1 MVEGKEMLDEEMD
14 LESGEES
21 FEDLLNEYE
30 QGGLEL
36 KRNDVVSGTVVQ
48 VNPDSVVIDVGYKSE
63 GVIPLREFANEKGE
77 INVKVGDV
85 YDVLFGGGES
95 DSGMINLSKE
105 KADRQ
110 KIWNGLEE
118 GAEVEG
124 RIVTRIKGGLSV
136 DIGVNAF
143 LPGSQVDL
151 RPVRNLDKV
160 IGETFRFKII
170 KLNKRR
176 GNIVLSR
183 RVLLEK
189 ERESLRSGTLE
200 NLLEDQV
207 VEGVVKNL
215 TDYGAFIDLGG
226 IDGLLHITD
235 MSWGRVKHPSDILA
249 VGDKINVKI
258 LKFDREKERV
268 SLGLKQIAPDP
279 WLDVQSKYPVET
291 KVTGKVVSLTDYGAF
306 IELEEGVE
314 GLIHVSEMSWTKRIK
329 HPNKILNIGDDVE
342 SVVLALDTD
351 NRRISLG
358 LKQVEP
364 NPWEV
369 IGEKFPIGTI
379 IEGQVKNI
387 TDFGVFVGVDE
398 GIDGLVHI
406 SDLSW
411 TKRIKHPSEA
421 FKKGDVV
428 KAVVLNIDRE
438 NERFSLGLK
447 QLSDDPWE
455 SVPKRY
461 APGTIIEGQVKNI
474 TDFGVFVGVDEG
486 IDGLV
491 HISDLSWTKRIKHPS
506 EAFKK
511 GDVVKAVVLN
521 IDRENERFSLGL
533 KQLSD
538 DPWESVPKRYAPGT
552 IIKGAVTSVTDFGVF
567 VELEEG
573 IEGLIHVSELSK
585 EKIDEAKDFAKP
597 GDILEAAVL
606 QVDTVE
612 RKIAL
617 SIKNIDAQKEKAQVS
632 EFLGAQKSAT
642 SNLGDLLQ
650 GVKGRNEN

>member
-1 MVEGKEMLDEEMD
+1 MVEEKDMFEEDM
-14 LESGEES
+14 EQEVGEDS
-21 FEDLLNEYE
+21 FEAMLNEYE

-36 KRNDVVSGTVVQ
+36 KRNDVVAGTVVQ
-48 VNPDSVVIDVGYKSE
+48 VNPDSVVVDVGYKSE
-63 GVIPLREFANEKGE
+63 GVIPLREFADEKGE
-77 INVKVGDV
+77 INVNVGDV

-110 KIWNGLEE
+110 KIWNSLEE
-118 GAEVEG
+118 DAVVEG

-136 DIGVNAF
+136 DIGVMAF

-160 IGETFRFKII
+160 IGQSFDFKII

-189 ERESLRSGTLE
+189 ERESMRSGTLE
-200 NLLEDQV
+200 NLSEEQV
-207 VEGVVKNL
+207 VEGIVKNL

-235 MSWGRVKHPSDILA
+235 MSWGRVKHPSDIIA
-249 VGDKINVKI
+249 VGDKINVKV

-279 WLDVQSKYPVET
+279 WLDVQAKYPVENR
-291 KVTGKVVSLTDYGAF
+291 VTGKVVSLTDYGAF

-342 SVVLALDTD
+342 SVVLALDTE

-358 LKQVEP
+358 LKQIEP

-447 QLSDDPWE
+447 QLNSDPWE
-455 SVPKRY
+455 SVP
-461 APGTIIEGQVKNI
+461 T
-474 TDFGVFVGVDEG
+474 
-486 IDGLV
+486 
-491 HISDLSWTKRIKHPS
+491 
-506 EAFKK
+506 
-511 GDVVKAVVLN
+511 
-521 IDRENERFSLGL
+521 
-533 KQLSD
+533 
-538 DPWESVPKRYAPGT
+538 RYAPGT

-567 VELEEG
+567 LELEEG

-585 EKIDEAKDFAKP
+585 EKIEDAKDFAKI
-597 GDILEAAVL
+597 GDVLEATVL
-606 QVDTVE
+606 QVDPAD

-617 SIKNIDAQKEKAQVS
+617 SIKNIDVQKEKAEVN
-632 EFLGAQKSAT
+632 EFLGAQKTAT

-650 GVKGRNEN
+650 GVKGRNDQDI

>member
-1 MVEGKEMLDEEMD
+1 MVEEKEMFEEDM
-14 LESGEES
+14 EVEAGEDS
-21 FEDLLNEYE
+21 FEAMLNEYE

-36 KRNDVVSGTVVQ
+36 KRNDVVEGTVVQ
-48 VNPDSVVIDVGYKSE
+48 VNPDSVVVDVGYKSE
-63 GVIPLREFANEKGE
+63 GVIPLREFADEKGE
-77 INVKVGDV
+77 INVNVGDV

-110 KIWNGLEE
+110 KIWNSLEE
-118 GAEVEG
+118 DAVVEG
-124 RIVTRIKGGLSV
+124 RIINRIKGGLSV
-136 DIGVNAF
+136 DIGVMAF

-160 IGETFRFKII
+160 IGETFDFKII

-200 NLLEDQV
+200 NLTEDQV
-207 VEGVVKNL
+207 VEGIVKNL

-235 MSWGRVKHPSDILA
+235 MSWGRVKHPSDIIA
-249 VGDKINVKI
+249 VGDKINVKV

-279 WLDVQSKYPVET
+279 WLDVQTKYPVET
-291 KVTGKVVSLTDYGAF
+291 RVTGKVVSLTDYGAF

-358 LKQVEP
+358 LKQIEP

-447 QLSDDPWE
+447 QLNSDPWE
-455 SVPKRY
+455 SVP
-461 APGTIIEGQVKNI
+461 T
-474 TDFGVFVGVDEG
+474 
-486 IDGLV
+486 
-491 HISDLSWTKRIKHPS
+491 
-506 EAFKK
+506 
-511 GDVVKAVVLN
+511 
-521 IDRENERFSLGL
+521 
-533 KQLSD
+533 
-538 DPWESVPKRYAPGT
+538 RYAPGT

-567 VELEEG
+567 LELEEG

-585 EKIDEAKDFAKP
+585 EKIEDAKDFAKV
-597 GDILEAAVL
+597 GDVLEAAVL
-606 QVDTVE
+606 HVDTAD

-617 SIKNIDAQKEKAQVS
+617 SIKNIDVQKEKAEVN
-632 EFLGAQKSAT
+632 EFLGAQKTAT
-642 SNLGDLLQ
+642 SNLGALLQ
-650 GVKGRNEN
+650 GVKGRNDGQDD

>member
-1 MVEGKEMLDEEMD
+1 MVEEKDMQDENEMEAMDEF
-14 LESGEES
+14 EES
-21 FEDLLNEYE
+21 FEELLKDYE
-30 QGGLEL
+30 QGGFEL
-36 KRNDVVSGTVVQ
+36 KRNDVVEGTVVQ
-48 VNPDSVVIDVGYKSE
+48 VNPDSVVVDVGYKSE
-63 GVIPLREFANEKGE
+63 GVIPIREFADENGA

-95 DSGMINLSKE
+95 DSGLIMLSKE

-110 KIWNGLEE
+110 KIWNSLEE
-118 GAEVEG
+118 GAVVEG
-124 RIVTRIKGGLSV
+124 RIVSRIKGGLSV

-160 IGETFRFKII
+160 IGQSFEFKII

-183 RVLLEK
+183 RVLLET
-189 ERESLRSGTLE
+189 ERESQRGETLKTLE
-200 NLLEDQV
+200 EGQV
-207 VEGVVKNL
+207 AEGIVKNL

-249 VGDKINVKI
+249 VGDKINVKV
-258 LKFDREKERV
+258 LKFDKDKERV

-279 WLDVQSKYPVET
+279 WLDVEAKYPIGG

-314 GLIHVSEMSWTKRIK
+314 GLIHVSEMSWTKRVK
-329 HPNKILNIGDDVE
+329 HPNKVLAIGDDVE
-342 SVVLALDTD
+342 SVVLALDTE

-364 NPWEV
+364 NPWDI

-387 TDFGVFVGVDE
+387 TDFGIFVGVDE

-411 TKRIKHPSEA
+411 TKRIKHPSEVY
-421 FKKGDVV
+421 KKGDLV

-447 QLSDDPWE
+447 QLNSDPWE
-455 SVPKRY
+455 TVPTRY
-461 APGTIIEGQVKNI
+461 ARGTIVRGN
-474 TDFGVFVGVDEG
+474 
-486 IDGLV
+486 
-491 HISDLSWTKRIKHPS
+491 
-506 EAFKK
+506 
-511 GDVVKAVVLN
+511 
-521 IDRENERFSLGL
+521 
-533 KQLSD
+533 
-538 DPWESVPKRYAPGT
+538 
-552 IIKGAVTSVTDFGVF
+552 VTSVTDFGIF
-567 VELEEG
+567 IELEEG

-585 EKIDEAKDFAKP
+585 EKIDNPKEFAQV
-597 GDILEAAVL
+597 GSDLEAAVL

-617 SIKNIDAQKEKAQVS
+617 SIKNLDEQKEKAEVN
-632 EFLGAQKSAT
+632 EFMGAQKNAT
-642 SNLGDLLQ
+642 SNLGALLQ
-650 GVKGRNEN
+650 GAMDRKAED

>member
-1 MVEGKEMLDEEMD
+1 MVEDKDMFDENEMQD
-14 LESGEES
+14 LEGEEN
-21 FEDLLNEYE
+21 FEELLKDYE
-30 QGGLEL
+30 QGGFEL
-36 KRNDVVSGTVVQ
+36 KRNDVVQGTIVQ
-48 VNPDSVVIDVGYKSE
+48 VTPDAVVVDVGYKSE
-63 GVIPLREFANEKGE
+63 GMIPLREFADEKGV

-95 DSGMINLSKE
+95 DSGLIVLSKE

-110 KIWNGLEE
+110 KIWNSLEE
-118 GAEVEG
+118 GAVVEG
-124 RIVTRIKGGLSV
+124 RIVSRIKGGLSV
-136 DIGVNAF
+136 DIGVTAF

-160 IGETFRFKII
+160 IGQNFDFKII

-183 RVLLEK
+183 RVLLEN
-189 ERESLRSGTLE
+189 ERESQRGDTLKTLE
-200 NLLEDQV
+200 ESQV
-207 VEGVVKNL
+207 VEGIVKNL

-249 VGDKINVKI
+249 VGDKINVKV
-258 LKFDREKERV
+258 LKFDRDKERV

-279 WLDVQSKYPVET
+279 WLDVAAKYPVES
-291 KVTGKVVSLTDYGAF
+291 KVVGKVVSLTDYGAF
-306 IELEEGVE
+306 VELEEGVE

-329 HPNKILNIGDDVE
+329 HPNKVLNIGDEVE
-342 SVVLALDTD
+342 SVVLALDSE

-358 LKQVEP
+358 LKQIEP

-411 TKRIKHPSEA
+411 TKRIKHPSDA
-421 FKKGDVV
+421 FKKGDLV

-438 NERFSLGLK
+438 NERFSLGIK
-447 QLSDDPWE
+447 QLNSDPWE
-455 SVPKRY
+455 SVPVRY
-461 APGTIIEGQVKNI
+461 ARGTIVK
-474 TDFGVFVGVDEG
+474 G
-486 IDGLV
+486 
-491 HISDLSWTKRIKHPS
+491 K
-506 EAFKK
+506 
-511 GDVVKAVVLN
+511 
-521 IDRENERFSLGL
+521 
-533 KQLSD
+533 
-538 DPWESVPKRYAPGT
+538 
-552 IIKGAVTSVTDFGVF
+552 VTSVTDFGIF
-567 VELEEG
+567 IELEEG

-585 EKIDEAKDFAKP
+585 EKIENPKDFAEV
-597 GDILEAAVL
+597 GTVLEAAVL
-606 QVDTVE
+606 QVDTID

-617 SIKNIDAQKEKAQVS
+617 SVKNIDEQKEKAEVN
-632 EFLGAQKSAT
+632 EFMGAQRQATSSLGA
-642 SNLGDLLQ
+642 LLQ
-650 GVKGRNEN
+650 GAMDRKADD